1 MIELIERKIE
11 KGLLI
16 RKVNVYILIASVST
30 FILSFFTLLSNSLES
45 KLVFIIPLILISY
58 YFYRINKYKKDLEYL
73 PKFLMAY
80 SRAKELEELKG
91 EDIEPV
97 KSKIKIVEKIV
108 KVPVEKIVEKIIYKD
123 KIIEKPIEK
132 VVYKEKIIY
141 KDKEPIKLE
150 GYVKKKDIY
159 EHNDIYRDIEE
170 MLAKQ
175 FYNLP
180 LKDRAIRIYELINQ
194 KNVDAK
200 IYHEHE
206 KIKKGT

>member
-16 RKVNVYILIASVST
+16 RKVNVYILIVSIST
-30 FILSFFTLLSNSLES
+30 FILSFFTLLSSSLES

-108 KVPVEKIVEKIIYKD
+108 KVPIEKIVEKIIYKD

-132 VVYKEKIIY
+132 VVYKEKIVY